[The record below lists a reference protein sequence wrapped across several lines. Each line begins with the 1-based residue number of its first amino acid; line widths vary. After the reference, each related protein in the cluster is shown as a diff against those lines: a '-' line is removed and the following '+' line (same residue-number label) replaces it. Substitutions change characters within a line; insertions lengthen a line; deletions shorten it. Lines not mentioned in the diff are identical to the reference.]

1 MTSPWQ
7 KIRTTPGSD
16 LNWLWLPG
24 WSFSADVFE
33 TFYDELP
40 GHHWAADY
48 LNCAVSFETAAASL
62 AATAPGTGDGVNL
75 PAIWIGWSLGGALAA
90 KAFSATPAPR
100 NHFLVTLATGQRFLS
115 DKTGNGMPTEDFE
128 AFSQSLTSNA
138 ETTLKRFTGLCA
150 QGSSEACSLMK
161 QLKSSQHPVRSE
173 LNHTLEWLRYEDLLP
188 SLRSLHLYG
197 HADALKPSHMPP
209 AELSPG
215 ESHTFFLTTEGKHH
229 LLERL
234 HQLAEQLQHESAKR
248 EEMQ

>member
-33 TFYDELP
+33 AFYDELP

-90 KAFSATPAPR
+90 TAFSALPDQR
-100 NHFLVTLATGQRFLS
+100 SKLLVTLATGQRFLS
-115 DKTGNGMPTEDFE
+115 KETGTGMQIDDFE
-128 AFSQSLTSNA
+128 TFSQLLIANS

-150 QGSSEACSLMK
+150 QGSSEARSLIR
-161 QLKSSQHPVRSE
+161 QLKRAQHCASNE
-173 LNHTLEWLRYEDLLP
+173 LSRTLEWLSYDTIP
-188 SLRSLHLYG
+188 ASQNSLHIYG
-197 HADALKPSHMPP
+197 HGDALTPSQILP
-209 AELSPG
+209 AEISPG
-215 ESHTFFLTTEGKHH
+215 ESHAFFLTEVGVNH
-229 LLERL
+229 LVQVLRTKARL
-234 HQLAEQLQHESAKR
+234 LDGGFTHR
-248 EEMQ
+248 EHPQ